1 MGKNEVIVIGAGPA
15 GMMAANTAAENGK
28 NVTLLEGT
36 SQLGKKLSITG
47 GGRCNLTNSR
57 DISDFFEMV
66 VRNHKFLY
74 TPFYSFSNEMLM
86 DFFSNEG
93 IELAVEEDMKVYPKS
108 HNAKD
113 VIDTMQ
119 NVLKRNGV
127 EIVKAA
133 KVKDIRIQNGK
144 AVSLVLENGDEYN
157 AESIVVATGGKS
169 YPHTGSDGSMFDI
182 LKKTGHSI
190 EKVFPALSPL
200 KIREGW
206 VKKLSGISLEA
217 QMNISYKGKSLY
229 SNTGDILFTH
239 FGLSGP
245 LALCASSYINRCFEN
260 GDLEI
265 KIDFAPSSSDRDIS
279 RAIRENPN
287 KAIWNNLK
295 ELLPVSFL
303 KETLSHLDIKDLP
316 NSLKK
321 ADEERIIKAIK
332 ESELSC
338 GGLMDIKG
346 AIVSS
351 GGVNISE
358 IDPHTMRSK
367 IIDNILFAGEVI
379 DVDALTGGYN
389 LQIAF
394 STGYVAGLNV

>member
-15 GMMAANTAAENGK
+15 GMMAANTAAQNGK

-57 DISDFFEMV
+57 DISDFFDMV

-86 DFFSNEG
+86 DFFANEG
-93 IELAVEEDMKVYPKS
+93 MELAVEEDMKVYPKS

-113 VIDTMQ
+113 IIDAMQ

-127 EIVKAA
+127 KILKSA
-133 KVKDIRIQNGK
+133 KVNDIKVQNGK
-144 AVSLVLENGDEYN
+144 AVCVVLENGDEYS

-169 YPHTGSDGSMFDI
+169 YPHTGSDGRMFDI

-200 KIREGW
+200 LIREGW
-206 VKKLSGISLEA
+206 VKKLSGISIEA
-217 QMNISYKGKSLY
+217 KMNISYKGKSIY
-229 SNTGDILFTH
+229 SNAGDLLFTH

-265 KIDFAPSSSDRDIS
+265 KIDFAPSNRASDIS
-279 RAIRENPN
+279 SAIRENPN

-295 ELLPVSFL
+295 EMLPVSFL
-303 KETLSHLDIKDLP
+303 KEILSHLDIKDLP

-321 ADEERIIKAIK
+321 VDEERIIKAIK

-338 GGLMDIKG
+338 VGLMDIKG

-351 GGVNISE
+351 GGVDISE

-394 STGYVAGLNV
+394 STGYVAGLNA